1 MLSRATLMYAGLILT
16 CVAAPAFAQDASR
29 DRVELDAAAG
39 RRIFQNVLLAD
50 PQAFSGRT
58 RARVRDKSPGAA
70 QPPARTNEASADREE
85 FDAAAGRAVFASGL
99 LAQAESGQP
108 RRPGQSVTNTQRSV
122 RVILASPYGR

>member
-50 PQAFSGRT
+50 R
-58 RARVRDKSPGAA
+58 
-70 QPPARTNEASADREE
+70 
-85 FDAAAGRAVFASGL
+85 
-99 LAQAESGQP
+99 LAQHNHQPGRMRP
-108 RRPGQSVTNTQRSV
+108 RRIGRSSTQLLDARFS
-122 RVILASPYGR
+122 RVGFSRKRKAGSRADLGRV